1 MISTNGQLVL
11 HVDKP
16 EAILGLIPTARVREV
31 KGKQL
36 LVLNH
41 DADVVKILR
50 NMGLNPPPID
60 LTSFKYTGK
69 YKPFDHQRVCT
80 EFLVVNK
87 RGFNLS
93 DPGTGK
99 TAAALWAAEYLR
111 LKGKVRR
118 VLIGCPL
125 SVMSVWED
133 EAFNVLPHWSFCK
146 LTGTKQRRLD
156 LLGKGSDICVINHDG
171 LTTIHKELTAANFD
185 LIILDEASAYKNAQT
200 RRYRLFRELAKK
212 TAYMWLLTGTPITK
226 APTDAYGLIKLTNP
240 ASFPGGFVL
249 FKEMTMTK
257 VGNFKWIPKIDSKEF
272 VYRHMQPAVRFK
284 KKDCIDLPPVMY
296 VNRTCDMTT
305 EQNKAFSLMKK
316 QMVMEQSTGEKIT
329 AANAAVRLLKLMQI
343 CCGVVKDNQGEHYI
357 LDAST
362 RLNTLQEVIEESGGK
377 AIIFI
382 PFIGVMDAVEK
393 FLKSKGWSTGLVN
406 GSVSEK
412 ARSKIFDDF
421 QRGDLELLIAHPR
434 TAAHGLNLTA
444 SSTII
449 WYGPIFS
456 SEQYI
461 QANARIDRAG
471 QKNKMTVYHII
482 SSPIEAAIYRALW
495 GQVQMSNTILEQYE
509 GMMR

>member
-1 MISTNGQLVL
+1 MLSLNGQLVL
-11 HVDKP
+11 HVDRP
-16 EAILGLIPTARVREV
+16 EAILGLISTAKVREV

-36 LVLNH
+36 IVMPH
-41 DADVVKILR
+41 SADECKILK
-50 NMGLNPPPID
+50 NMGLNPPPIE
-60 LTSFKYTGK
+60 LTDFKYTGK
-69 YKPFDHQRVCT
+69 YKPFAHQIVCT
-80 EFLVVNK
+80 KFLVVTK

-118 VLIGCPL
+118 VLIGAPL
-125 SVMSVWED
+125 SVLSVWEE
-133 EAFNVLPHWSFCK
+133 EAFNVLPHRSFCK

-156 LLGKGSDICVINHDG
+156 LLAKGSDICVINHDG
-171 LTTIHKELTAANFD
+171 ISTIHKELDAAKFD
-185 LIILDEASAYKNAQT
+185 LIILDEASTYKNAQT
-200 RRYRLFRELAKK
+200 RRYKLFRELAKK
-212 TAYMWLLTGTPITK
+212 TPYLWLLTGTPVTR
-226 APTDAYGLIKLTNP
+226 APTDAFGLIKLIAPT
-240 ASFPGGFVL
+240 SFPGGFTL
-249 FKEMTMTK
+249 FKELTMTK

-284 KKDCIDLPPVMY
+284 KKDCIDLPPIMY
-296 VNRTCDMTT
+296 VNRTCDMTA
-305 EQNKAFSLMKK
+305 EQSKAFSLMKK

-329 AANAAVRLLKLMQI
+329 AANAAVKLLKLMQI
-343 CCGVVKDNQGEHYI
+343 CCGVVKNNQGEHYI

-362 RLNTLQEVIEESGGK
+362 RLNALQEAIEESGGK

-382 PFIGVMDAVEK
+382 PFIGVMNAVET

-406 GSVSEK
+406 GSVSET

-421 QRGDLELLIAHPR
+421 QRGDLEVLICHPR

-471 QKNKMTVYHII
+471 QKNKMTIYHII